1 MLGVMIWEDCRYMRG
16 DRCCGGGLLGRSPI
30 SGGMIWGLL
39 AQVGYLCGIGDG
51 LGVCVAVVLEEVCPC
66 MA

>member
-1 MLGVMIWEDCRYMRG
+1 MRG

-51 LGVCVAVVLEEVCPC
+51 LGVCVDVVLEEVCPC